1 MTFALFLYESPSD
14 VVWGLDYRLVGFDA
28 GDGGNY
34 TSILDIMEFTLN
46 IQESNIYRIDG
57 EIFVCIPTKLNL
69 FLVLYRVL
77 NKKKLGVRRLY

>member
-1 MTFALFLYESPSD
+1 MFSFQFTSAQCILVSGGGVTFALFLYESPSD

-34 TSILDIMEFTLN
+34 TSILDIMEFSLN

-57 EIFVCIPTKLNL
+57 EIFVCTNQ
-69 FLVLYRVL
+69 
-77 NKKKLGVRRLY
+77 